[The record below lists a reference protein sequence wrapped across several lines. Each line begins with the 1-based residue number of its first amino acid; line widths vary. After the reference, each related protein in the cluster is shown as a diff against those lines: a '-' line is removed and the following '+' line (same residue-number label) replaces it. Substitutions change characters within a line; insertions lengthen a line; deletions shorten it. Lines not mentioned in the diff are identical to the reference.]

1 MKFFLDTANLAE
13 IKKANE
19 LGLLDGVTTNP
30 SLVAKENQPFEAHEK
45 KILKEVKG
53 PVSVEVVSQ
62 NANEMLKEARE
73 YVKWGKNVVVKL
85 PMIPE
90 GLKAL
95 KVIHE
100 EGNKIKTNVT
110 LVFSAAQ
117 GLLAM
122 KLGATMV
129 SPFVGRLDDKG
140 LRGMDLVEDLAKIKK
155 NYGFKTEILTA
166 SVRSVEHVRLAALA
180 GSDIATMPWKVFEQ
194 LWKHEL
200 TDAGQ
205 QKFLED
211 WNKAK
216 AALMK
221 K

>member
-1 MKFFLDTANLAE
+1 MKIFLDTANLAE

-53 PVSVEVVSQ
+53 PVSIEVTSTS
-62 NANEMLKEARE
+62 AKDMLKEARE
-73 YVKWGKNVVVKL
+73 YAKWGKNVVVKL

-110 LVFSAAQ
+110 LVFSASQ

-129 SPFVGRLDDKG
+129 SPFIGRLDDKG
-140 LRGMDLVEDLAKIKK
+140 LRGMDLVEDLVKIKK
-155 NYGFKTEILTA
+155 NYCFKTEILTA
-166 SVRSVEHVRLAALA
+166 SVRSIEHVRLAAVA
-180 GSDIATMPWKVFEQ
+180 GSDIATMPYKVFEQ

-205 QKFLED
+205 QKFMED

-216 AALMK
+216 AVLMK

>member
-53 PVSVEVVSQ
+53 PVSIEVTSTDT
-62 NANEMLKEARE
+62 EGMLKEARE
-73 YVKWGKNVVVKL
+73 YSKWGKNAVIKI
-85 PMIPE
+85 PMTPE

-95 KVIHE
+95 KVIGE
-100 EGNKIKTNVT
+100 EGHKIKTNVT
-110 LVFSAAQ
+110 LVFSAVQ

-122 KLGATMV
+122 KLGATMA
-129 SPFVGRLDDKG
+129 SPFIGRLDDKG
-140 LRGMDLVEDLAKIKK
+140 LRGMDVVEELVKIKR
-155 NYGFKTEILTA
+155 NYGFKTDVLTA
-166 SVRSVEHVRLAALA
+166 SIRSAEHVRLAALA
-180 GSDIATMPWKVFEQ
+180 GSDIATMPYKVFEQ
-194 LWKHEL
+194 LLEHEL
-200 TDAGQ
+200 TDIGL

-216 AALMK
+216 AVLAGK
-221 K
+221 

>member
-1 MKFFLDTANLAE
+1 MKFFLDTANLE
-13 IKKANE
+13 QIKKANE

-53 PVSVEVVSQ
+53 PVSIEVVAQ
-62 NANEMLKEARE
+62 DTAGMLKEAQK
-73 YVKWGKNVVVKL
+73 YASWGKNVVVKL

-90 GLKAL
+90 GLRAL
-95 KVIHE
+95 RTIRD
-100 EGNKIKTNVT
+100 EGHKIKTNVT

-129 SPFVGRLDDKG
+129 SPFIGRLDDKG
-140 LRGMDLVEDLAKIKK
+140 LRGMDVVEDLAKIKK
-155 NYGFKTEILTA
+155 NYGFKTQILTA
-166 SVRSVEHVRLAALA
+166 SIRSVEHVRLAALA
-180 GSDIATMPWKVFEQ
+180 GSDIATMPYNVFEQ

-200 TDAGQ
+200 TDIGQ
-205 QKFLED
+205 KRFMED
-211 WNKAK
+211 WEKAK
-216 AALMK
+216 AILLK

>member
-1 MKFFLDTANLAE
+1 
-13 IKKANE
+13 
-19 LGLLDGVTTNP
+19 
-30 SLVAKENQPFEAHEK
+30 
-45 KILKEVKG
+45 
-53 PVSVEVVSQ
+53 
-62 NANEMLKEARE
+62 MLKEARE
-73 YVKWGKNVVVKL
+73 YAKWGKNVVVKL

-100 EGNKIKTNVT
+100 EGNKIKTNGT
-110 LVFSAAQ
+110 LVFSASQ

-129 SPFVGRLDDKG
+129 SPFIGRLDDKG
-140 LRGMDLVEDLAKIKK
+140 LRGMDLVEDLVKIKN
-155 NYGFKTEILTA
+155 NYCFKTEILTA
-166 SVRSVEHVRLAALA
+166 SVRSIEHVRLAAVA
-180 GSDIATMPWKVFEQ
+180 GSDIATMPYKVFEQ

-205 QKFLED
+205 QKFMED

-216 AALMK
+216 AVLMK

>member
-1 MKFFLDTANLAE
+1 MKFFLDTANLE
-13 IKKANE
+13 QIKKANE

-30 SLVAKENQPFEAHEK
+30 TLCAKENQPFEQLEK
-45 KILKEVKG
+45 QILKEVKG
-53 PVSVEVVSQ
+53 PVSIEVIAQ
-62 NANEMLKEARE
+62 DTAGMLKEAQK
-73 YVKWGKNVVVKL
+73 YASWGKNVVVKL

-90 GLKAL
+90 GLRAL
-95 KVIHE
+95 RTIRD
-100 EGNKIKTNVT
+100 EGHKIKTNVT

-129 SPFVGRLDDKG
+129 SPFIGRLDDKG
-140 LRGMDLVEDLAKIKK
+140 LRGMDLVEDLVKIKN
-155 NYGFKTEILTA
+155 NYCFKTEILTA
-166 SVRSVEHVRLAALA
+166 SVRSIEHVRLAAVA
-180 GSDIATMPWKVFEQ
+180 GSDIATMPYKVFEQ

-200 TDAGQ
+200 TDIGQ
-205 QKFLED
+205 QRFLED

-216 AALMK
+216 QVLLK

>member
-1 MKFFLDTANLAE
+1 MKFFLDTANLE
-13 IKKANE
+13 QIKKANA

-62 NANEMLKEARE
+62 TSGEMLKEART
-73 YVKWGKNVVVKL
+73 YAKWGKNVVVKL
-85 PMIPE
+85 PMTPD

-95 KVIHE
+95 RTIRG
-100 EGNKIKTNVT
+100 EGHKIKTNVT

-129 SPFVGRLDDKG
+129 SPFIGRLDDKG
-140 LRGMDLVEDLAKIKK
+140 LRGMDVVEDLVKIKK

-166 SVRSVEHVRLAALA
+166 SVRTVEHIRLAALA
-180 GSDIATMPWKVFEQ
+180 GSDIATMPYSVFEQ

-200 TDAGQ
+200 TDIGVQRFA
-205 QKFLED
+205 ED

-216 AALMK
+216 TVLMK

>member
-1 MKFFLDTANLAE
+1 MKIFLDTANLDQ

-30 SLVAKENQPFEAHEK
+30 SHVAKENQPFEAHEK

-53 PVSVEVVSQ
+53 PVSIEVVSQ
-62 NANEMLKEARE
+62 TAAEMLKEART
-73 YVKWGKNVVVKL
+73 YSSWGKNVVVKL
-85 PMIPE
+85 PMTTE

-95 KVIHE
+95 RAIRD
-100 EGNKIKTNVT
+100 EGGKIKTNVT

-129 SPFVGRLDDKG
+129 SPFVGRLDDIG
-140 LRGMDLVEDLAKIKK
+140 QRGMGLVEDLVKIKK
-155 NYGFKTEILTA
+155 NYGFKTEVLAA
-166 SVRSVEHVRLAALA
+166 SIRSGEHVRDAALA
-180 GSDIATMPWKVFEQ
+180 GADIATMPYSVFEQ
-194 LWKHEL
+194 LSKHNL
-200 TDAGQ
+200 TDAGVK
-205 QKFLED
+205 KFAED
-211 WNKAK
+211 WEKAK
-216 AALMK
+216 AVLMK

>member
-1 MKFFLDTANLAE
+1 MKIFLDTANLAE

-53 PVSVEVVSQ
+53 PVSIEVVAQ
-62 NANEMLKEARE
+62 DTAGMLKEAQK
-73 YVKWGKNVVVKL
+73 YASWGKNVVVKL

-90 GLKAL
+90 GLRAL
-95 KVIHE
+95 RTIRD
-100 EGNKIKTNVT
+100 EGHKIKTNVT

-129 SPFVGRLDDKG
+129 SPFIGRLDDKG
-140 LRGMDLVEDLAKIKK
+140 LRGMDVVEDLAKIKK
-155 NYGFKTEILTA
+155 NYGFKTQILTA
-166 SVRSVEHVRLAALA
+166 SIRSVEHVRLAALA
-180 GSDIATMPWKVFEQ
+180 GSDIATMPYNVFESMF
-194 LWKHEL
+194 KHPL
-200 TDAGQ
+200 TDKGVRQ
-205 QKFLED
+205 FLDDWEKVKPKQKQ
-211 WNKAK
+211 
-216 AALMK
+216 
-221 K
+221 